1 MTLNMTNAGLNILL
15 RALAGA
21 RIVFTRVQIG
31 NGEAQTSATAEALSN
46 PLLELPIQAI
56 EVSVAN
62 VTLQTKFNNNTVEAG
77 FRHTETGIWV
87 QSQDDDTQEV
97 LYAYGTQP
105 EATADY
111 ISASGDNI
119 LETQMDFLVFVGESQ
134 NISAIISESLVY
146 ASAADL
152 KAHID
157 NKQNPHGVTA
167 EQVGLGSVPN
177 VPTNGQ
183 TPTYAIPGSLA
194 ALISGEKLGTAMGK
208 IARAVLNLIEHLK
221 NNVAH
226 VTAEERNTWNNKA
239 AGSHNHSATDI
250 NNGILGVARGGTGK
264 SSWTANRLLYPTS
277 ASNIG
282 QMAAPS
288 QDEMYLCQNQ
298 TGAPFWKKIVPPTVP
313 PTSES
318 GTYVGGGKTGSN
330 ARNSITFQNGL
341 PKLVFIKQSNMLR
354 WGVLCLSS
362 NTATGF
368 SVIDNGTQSA
378 LIVSTSG
385 NTVSWYYDSAD
396 SHPANQLDHYGNTFV
411 YVGIF

>member
-15 RALAGA
+15 RALAGD

-31 NGEAQTSATAEALSN
+31 NGEGQSPATAEALSN
-46 PLLELPIQAI
+46 PLLELPIQTIQVNA
-56 EVSVAN
+56 AN

-87 QSQDDDTQEV
+87 QNQDDATVEV

-111 ISASGDNI
+111 ISASGDSI
-119 LETQMDFLVFVGESQ
+119 LETQMDFMVFVGEAE
-134 NISAIISESLVY
+134 NVSAIVSESLVY

-152 KAHID
+152 KAHTED
-157 NKQNPHGVTA
+157 TGNPHNVTA
-167 EQVGLGSVPN
+167 QQVGLGNVPN
-177 VPTNGQ
+177 VSTNDQ
-183 TPTYAIPGSLA
+183 TPTYTVATALSGLA
-194 ALISGEKLGTAMGK
+194 SGEKLSVAFGK
-208 IARAVLNLIEHLK
+208 IGATILSLISHLK
-221 NNVAH
+221 DTKNPHKVDA
-226 VTAEERNTWNNKA
+226 KQIGA
-239 AGSHNHSATDI
+239 AAASHEHTATDI
-250 NNGILGVARGGTGK
+250 TKGTLGVSRGGTGK

-385 NTVSWYYDSAD
+385 NTVSWYYDSTD
-396 SHPANQLDHYGNTFV
+396 SHPANQLDHYGHTFV

>member
-1 MTLNMTNAGLNILL
+1 MILNMTNAGLNILL
-15 RALAGA
+15 RALAGD

-31 NGEAQTSATAEALSN
+31 NGEGQSPAAAEALSN
-46 PLLELPIQAI
+46 PLLELPIQTIQVNA
-56 EVSVAN
+56 AN

-87 QSQDDDTQEV
+87 QNQDDATVEI

-111 ISASGDNI
+111 ISASGDSI
-119 LETQMDFLVFVGESQ
+119 LETQMDFMVFVGEAE
-134 NISAIISESLVY
+134 NVSAIVSESLVY

-152 KAHID
+152 KSHTKD
-157 NKQNPHGVTA
+157 TGNPHNVTSQ
-167 EQVGLGSVPN
+167 QVGLGNVPN
-177 VPTNGQ
+177 VSTNDQ
-183 TPTYAIPGSLA
+183 TPTYTVATALSGLA
-194 ALISGEKLGTAMGK
+194 SGEKLSVAFGK
-208 IARAVLNLIEHLK
+208 IGAAILSLISHLK
-221 NNVAH
+221 NTKNPHNIDAKQIGAAEASH
-226 VTAEERNTWNNKA
+226 EHTATNITK
-239 AGSHNHSATDI
+239 GT
-250 NNGILGVARGGTGK
+250 LGVSRGGTGK
-264 SSWTANRLLYPTS
+264 SSWTANQLLYPIS

-288 QDEMYLCQNQ
+288 KDGMYLRQNR
-298 TGAPFWKKIVPPTVP
+298 TGAPFWAEAEQPIIP
-313 PTSES
+313 PTSEA